1 MCVYYYSE
9 KKLLQWINDCAILC
23 CWSYNNRPHCVF
35 ILWVRFLIVWQYNY
49 EINLRF
55 WSLGND
61 ERFKQ
66 VSIGLMVFLPCWIF
80 FARQSDPKLCEVQQ
94 IWQSFCFVLDVV
106 ISILLWQKK
115 KIDHPSSWAK
125 LSQIGLSLM
134 RWSYQCVISFWYHG
148 VWEMMSWQ
156 CNAYSYQCIA
166 VNSTLSGS
174 RGAIFIVDLSVH
186 WWV

>member
-1 MCVYYYSE
+1 MVIMQFCASRVIYKRTLCE
-9 KKLLQWINDCAILC
+9 KKLLQWISDCAILC
-23 CWSYNNRPHCVF
+23 CWSYNNRTHCVF

-106 ISILLWQKK
+106 ISILLWQKN
-115 KIDHPSSWAK
+115 KIK
-125 LSQIGLSLM
+125 LITQVAELSD
-134 RWSYQCVISFWYHG
+134 
-148 VWEMMSWQ
+148 
-156 CNAYSYQCIA
+156 NP
-166 VNSTLSGS
+166 TLGS
-174 RGAIFIVDLSVH
+174 LACKGINKIYT
-186 WWV
+186 